1 MDITMEQLYEEMK
14 KALFYF
20 GLHFSAMDQVK
31 VRMAGDLGQI
41 IFTHDD
47 RHIALQI
54 GKPLILPR

>member
-1 MDITMEQLYEEMK
+1 MDITMEQLYQEMK

-20 GLHFSAMDQVK
+20 GLHFSEMDKVT
-31 VRMAGDLGQI
+31 VRMAADLGQV

-54 GKPLILPR
+54 GKPIKLPR